1 MFKTLLFLYINL
13 MNHFSL
19 RSLLLP
25 LTPAVGVNFST
36 TQHLFAPFAAKWRNK
51 SLDEKESVLN
61 APNAPVPQKKK
72 EKTDNSNRTGRF
84 DKTSAASKS
93 GEGTQGDWILNPS
106 FSVAL
111 SLFRANVITLC
122 LRCGIEGSTLWPHEA
137 ILLNLDALQKKCV
150 LESELNDPSSAQYQL
165 KFNSCVQF
173 PTSNTSYNENE
184 DHDAE
189 FLPGL
194 VRRYRSQRITKM
206 SNPSVY

>member
-1 MFKTLLFLYINL
+1 M
-13 MNHFSL
+13 
-19 RSLLLP
+19 
-25 LTPAVGVNFST
+25 NFST

-61 APNAPVPQKKK
+61 APKAPVSQKKK
-72 EKTDNSNRTGRF
+72 EKNDSSNRSSRY
-84 DKTSAASKS
+84 DKTSAANKS

-122 LRCGIEGSTLWPHEA
+122 LRSGIEGSVLWPHEA
-137 ILLNLDALQKKCV
+137 ILLNLDVLQKKCV
-150 LESELNDPSSAQYQL
+150 LESELNDPSSTQYQL
-165 KFNSCVQF
+165 KFNSYVQF
-173 PTSNTSYNENE
+173 PTSDIDFNDND
-184 DHDAE
+184 DHDDE
-189 FLPGL
+189 YLPGL